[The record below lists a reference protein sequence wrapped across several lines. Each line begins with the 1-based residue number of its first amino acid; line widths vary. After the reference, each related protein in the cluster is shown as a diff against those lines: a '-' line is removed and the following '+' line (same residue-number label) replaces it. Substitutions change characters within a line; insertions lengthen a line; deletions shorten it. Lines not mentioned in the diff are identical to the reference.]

1 MANLNSTRSQRSQFV
16 IFKTLSY
23 CFEEAIAFDVEP
35 SLARRPVAHLIKP
48 GDVKKEFQEKAIQ
61 FHGIFH
67 GLKITNCSI
76 FPLLAPSF
84 RVNFWPDPS
93 SVVTLMFRNYILS

>member
-23 CFEEAIAFDVEP
+23 CFEEAIAFDVES
-35 SLARRPVAHLIKP
+35 SLASRPVSHLIKP
-48 GDVKKEFQEKAIQ
+48 GDITKELQEKAIQ

-67 GLKITNCSI
+67 GLKITNCSL
-76 FPLLAPSF
+76 FPLLAPSL
-84 RVNFWPDPS
+84 RVNFWLDPS
-93 SVVTLMFRNYILS
+93 SVVTIIFRNYILS